1 MFNSS
6 HHCRKTHANF
16 KLVSMPGVEGTVAP
30 TVVIT
35 FVQSAIN
42 SSAEPHGL
50 ITLQTNPNG
59 HANVF
64 LW

>member
-1 MFNSS
+1 MLNSS
-6 HHCRKTHANF
+6 HHCRETHANF

-30 TVVIT
+30 TVEIT
-35 FVQSAIN
+35 LYIN
-42 SSAEPHGL
+42 PSVESHGL

-59 HANVF
+59 DANVF